1 MGRAGMKPGETL
13 VSGYEVIE
21 HLHQSNHYDVYEAW
35 SEERACRCIAKVL
48 RQDEVGDRTSRQA
61 LIREGRLLESLTHPH
76 IARAYE
82 VIENPTTALILETL
96 TGETLSYLID
106 ESYRRLSVKNIAFLG
121 LHLCSAIHYLHRH
134 DILHLDLKPTNIVS
148 ERGLAKVLDLSV
160 ARAPGQCHAGVGTNN
175 YMSPEQVRGGVL
187 GPAADVWGIGAV
199 LFEATTGE
207 VPFDGEDEDHYE
219 QLERPIEPIREYR
232 RTPAAFANLIE
243 SCLEPEPERRLT
255 VDELAGELASFSQ

>member
-1 MGRAGMKPGETL
+1 MTLGPPGETL
-13 VSGYEVIE
+13 VPGYEVIE

-48 RQDEVGDRTSRQA
+48 RQDEVGDRTSRRA

-82 VIENPTTALILETL
+82 VIESPRTALILETL
-96 TGETLSYLID
+96 TGETLGYLID
-106 ESYRRLSVKNIAFLG
+106 ESYRRLSIKNIAFLG

-148 ERGLAKVLDLSV
+148 ERGLARVLDLSV
-160 ARAPGQCHAGVGTNN
+160 ARAPGKCHAGVGTRN
-175 YMSPEQVRGGVL
+175 YMSPEQARGGVL

-207 VPFDGEDEDHYE
+207 VPFDGEDEIRYE

-232 RTPAAFANLIE
+232 RTPAAFASLVE
-243 SCLEPEPERRLT
+243 SCLDPDPTRRPT
-255 VDELAGELASFSQ
+255 VDELAENLTALT